1 MSLLRTSC
9 QIRFREYTIRPD
21 QRNTH
26 AAPYTELK
34 TACGGACV
42 PLADPIDDSCKDH
55 PMLDLIKR
63 VVRWAVA
70 LTLIV
75 VGLVLSIPGIPGP
88 GILVLLIGVFVL
100 LPESRWL
107 RKKYAALKRRYP
119 WVFSPI
125 ETRRARAR
133 HDRRRSRSGS

>member
-1 MSLLRTSC
+1 M
-9 QIRFREYTIRPD
+9 F
-21 QRNTH
+21 
-26 AAPYTELK
+26 
-34 TACGGACV
+34 
-42 PLADPIDDSCKDH
+42 
-55 PMLDLIKR
+55 DLVKR

-75 VGLVLSIPGIPGP
+75 LGLVLSIPGIPGP
-88 GILVLLIGVFVL
+88 GILVILIGGFVL

-133 HDRRRSRSGS
+133 HDRRRSRGGS